1 MTKTLAVKVLV
12 GLHSQGWQVSGYGG
26 SWAVAMRP
34 LEAYIQK
41 QIERAVRAERE
52 ACAKVCDDLMAPPR
66 VGGLENAVLYHDAT
80 EDCAAAIRA
89 RSKA

>member
-1 MTKTLAVKVLV
+1 MTKTLAVKVIE

-26 SWAVAMRP
+26 SWAAAMRP

-41 QIERAVRAERE
+41 RVERAVRAERE
-52 ACAKVCDDLMAPPR
+52 ACAKVCEVTPPHPFR
-66 VGGLENAVLYHDAT
+66 PSIE
-80 EDCAAAIRA
+80 AAHAIRA